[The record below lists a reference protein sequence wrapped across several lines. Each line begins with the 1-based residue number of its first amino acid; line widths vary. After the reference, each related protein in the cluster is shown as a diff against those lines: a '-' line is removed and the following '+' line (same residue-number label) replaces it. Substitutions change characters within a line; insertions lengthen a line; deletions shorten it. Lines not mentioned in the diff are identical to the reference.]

1 MINFVTFAG
10 YPITSTE
17 KYTLIDQTSVDVA
30 QSSYEGEGD
39 FCGEKIFQFTL
50 NDTETTFLS
59 FENPDYI
66 HFSPPADTK
75 DFGTGQATVKA
86 ILKSYPKIETP
97 FINFTTT
104 ILGSVVPIIPNQKYT
119 QNQAPLAIP
128 FEPF

>member
-39 FCGEKIFQFTL
+39 FCGEKIFYFTL

-59 FENPDYI
+59 F
-66 HFSPPADTK
+66 
-75 DFGTGQATVKA
+75 
-86 ILKSYPKIETP
+86 
-97 FINFTTT
+97 
-104 ILGSVVPIIPNQKYT
+104 
-119 QNQAPLAIP
+119 
-128 FEPF
+128 